1 VTTCPIA
8 GVTYSTTTNFNAYLR
23 LYNTCPTFSGDS
35 AVLLAEND
43 PAFFCAY
50 MTYTILEK
58 GTYWYMAAECRNI
71 YECAFYWCSESA
83 LACLDF

>member
-1 VTTCPIA
+1 
-8 GVTYSTTTNFNAYLR
+8 
-23 LYNTCPTFSGDS
+23 
-35 AVLLAEND
+35 VLLAEND
-43 PAFFCAY
+43 PAFYCAY

>member
-1 VTTCPIA
+1 MIDSCLVVKQVTTCPIN
-8 GVTYSTTTNFNAYLR
+8 GVTYSTTTEFNAYLR

-43 PAFFCAY
+43 PAFYCAY

-58 GTYWYMAAECRNI
+58 GTYWYMI
-71 YECAFYWCSESA
+71 TK
-83 LACLDF
+83 